1 MLRPLGATLA
11 LCAVVLG
18 WMAWGEM
25 HARSLMDGLTLRAG
39 RNHFAVTLDF
49 APEGFHVTRLQA
61 IGRVIEVR
69 ERTVYMM
76 DVDTAAMRDIA
87 ENFWVREV
95 ATWQGR

>member
-39 RNHFAVTLDF
+39 RNHSRGDLGAAAHNQCVIMRHNFAQLGGCKI
-49 APEGFHVTRLQA
+49 GFNIHF
-61 IGRVIEVR
+61 EVCCGSQ
-69 ERTVYMM
+69 
-76 DVDTAAMRDIA
+76 
-87 ENFWVREV
+87 W
-95 ATWQGR
+95 G